1 LIGWFFETQRNKA
14 IKVFTIQ
21 TQKLRYNAI
30 LVFAF
35 FLFYNQSSVL
45 AIFNVILRHI
55 IFIITPYYMKKSI
68 PILLATWLFGLLG
81 ANAVFAQNT
90 TQNAT
95 DNTQKVKNYTISGY
109 ITDAK
114 TGETLIGADVYVPKS
129 KQGIATNNY
138 GYYSLT
144 LPAEDSVYLS
154 ISYIGYESK
163 WFNVK
168 LDKDIVQNFQLG
180 EGAVLQ
186 TVEITATKNSERID
200 ERTQMSVREVPI
212 GQIKQIPALLG
223 EVDVLK
229 ALQLLPGVSGGGE
242 GGSGLYVRGGSP
254 DQNLI
259 LLDGVPVYNV
269 SHLFGFFSVF
279 NSDAIKN
286 VKLTTGGFPA
296 RYGGRLSS
304 VLEINM
310 KEGDMNEWHGEGA
323 VGIIA
328 SRLTVEGPI
337 KKGKTSVMLSGRRT
351 YIDALVAPIVALQTQ
366 GKAAAGYFFYDFN
379 AKINH
384 KFSDKDRLYFS
395 AYTGQD
401 KLYVNNASEYR
412 GTTDKFESGLNW
424 GNLTS
429 ALRWNHVINSKLFCN
444 TTATFSNYEFNIPLE
459 QSSTKDGKT
468 SGFAARY
475 FSGITDWA
483 GKADFDYNPHPDH
496 YIKFGGG
503 FIAHN
508 FRPGAINVKVTNN
521 NTNLQDTTL
530 GAITTNALEFAM
542 YAEDDYQITKKLKA
556 NVGLHLSGF
565 GVNNA
570 FYPSVQPRLSLN
582 YALPNATAVKAS
594 FATMTQFIHLLTNE
608 GIGLPTDLW
617 VPSTDRIKPE
627 NSWQAALGAAKS
639 LGKNKDYELTAEVYY
654 KQMNNVL
661 SYQEGASFLN
671 NANWQDIVTQG
682 VGTSYGL
689 ELMLQ
694 KKTGRTTGWIGYTL
708 SKTDRQFADINFGKP
723 YPYKY
728 DRRHDVEV
736 VVSHK
741 FTKRFSLSAT
751 WVYGTGNA
759 TSLPLAQF
767 NTLQENINN
776 YYSGGGNASYYG
788 EKNSYRLPAYH
799 RLDVSMEFHKK
810 YKKWERTWS
819 FGAYNA
825 YNSLNT
831 FFVYRG
837 SNEQTGIPEY
847 KQVTLF
853 PIIPFLNYAFKF

>member
-1 LIGWFFETQRNKA
+1 MTKGMQALSLLLLSA
-14 IKVFTIQ
+14 
-21 TQKLRYNAI
+21 NA
-30 LVFAF
+30 
-35 FLFYNQSSVL
+35 
-45 AIFNVILRHI
+45 
-55 IFIITPYYMKKSI
+55 
-68 PILLATWLFGLLG
+68 LLAQSP
-81 ANAVFAQNT
+81 AQK
-90 TQNAT
+90 AA
-95 DNTQKVKNYTISGY
+95 NYTISGY

-114 TGETLIGADVYVPKS
+114 TGETLIGADVYVPLT
-129 KQGIATNNY
+129 KQGISTNNY
-138 GYYSLT
+138 GYYSIT
-144 LPAEDSVYLS
+144 LPAADSVYLT
-154 ISYIGYESK
+154 ISYIGYQSK
-163 WFNVK
+163 LFSVK
-168 LDKDIVQNFQLG
+168 LDKDIVQNFKLG
-180 EGAVLQ
+180 EGEVLK
-186 TVEITATKNSERID
+186 TVEISATKNSERID
-200 ERTQMSVREVPI
+200 ERTQMSVREIPI

-259 LLDGVPVYNV
+259 LLDGVPVYNA

-337 KKGKTSVMLSGRRT
+337 KKGTTSVMVSGRRT
-351 YIDALVAPIVALQTQ
+351 YVDVLAAPIIAVQSEGKVA
-366 GKAAAGYFFYDFN
+366 GGYFFYDLN
-379 AKINH
+379 AKVNH

-401 KLYVNNASEYR
+401 KLYILSNTTYNGR
-412 GTTDKFESGLNW
+412 TDKLETGLNW

-429 ALRWNHVINSKLFCN
+429 ALRWNHVVNSKLFSN
-444 TTATFSNYEFNIPLE
+444 TTVTYSNYEFNIPIE
-459 QSSTKDGKT
+459 QSSTVAGKT

-475 FSGITDWA
+475 FSGITDWS
-483 GKADFDYNPHPDH
+483 GKVDFDYNPHPDH

-503 FIAHN
+503 LILHS
-508 FRPGAINVKVTNN
+508 FRPGAINLKVTNN
-521 NTNLQDTTL
+521 NTAQDTTV
-530 GAITTNALEFAM
+530 GAQVTNASELAL
-542 YAEDDYQITKKLKA
+542 YAEDDYQITKQFKA
-556 NVGLHLSGF
+556 NVGIHISGF
-565 GVNNA
+565 GVNNL
-570 FYPSVQPRLSLN
+570 FYPSVQPRVSLN
-582 YALPNATAVKAS
+582 YALPNATAIKAS
-594 FATMTQFIHLLTNE
+594 FATMTQYIHLLTNE

-627 NSWQAALGAAKS
+627 NSWQAAIGAARS
-639 LGKNKDYELTAEVYY
+639 IGANKDYEVTAEVYY
-654 KQMNNVL
+654 KRMENVI
-661 SYQEGASFLN
+661 SYQEGASFIN

-689 ELMLQ
+689 ELMVQ

-708 SKTDRQFADINFGKP
+708 AKTDRQFETINFGKP

-736 VVSHK
+736 VVSHQ

-759 TSLPLAQF
+759 ISLPLAQF
-767 NTLQENINN
+767 NTLQENTLNN
-776 YYSGGGNASYYG
+776 YYSGYSNASYYG

-799 RLDVSMEFHKK
+799 RLDISMEFHKK

-837 SNEQTGIPEY
+837 SNENTGKPEY

-853 PIIPFLNYAFKF
+853 PIIPFLNYSFKF